1 MGVLNLDVG
10 GDTGGRTG
18 CMELVSMEDQ
28 DARVPALEPFRVE
41 QAPPVIYYV
50 PDFISKDEEEY
61 LLRQVFNA
69 PKPKWTQLSGRKLQ
83 NWGGLPHPR
92 GMVPE
97 RLPLW
102 LQRYVDKVSDL
113 SLFGG
118 LPANHVLVNQ
128 YLPGEGIMPHEDG
141 PLYYP
146 TVSTISL
153 GSHTMLDLYEP
164 RQPKDDDPTEQPWT
178 WDPGDLHLNLSIP
191 GSTLAP
197 QPLPLGTR
205 PSSPGPQCL
214 RTSRLSPDFWGLADR
229 RPAPQPRPPP
239 RPATSLLL
247 EPRSLLVLRGTA
259 YTRLL
264 HGIAA
269 ACVDALDAAS
279 LPPNA
284 AACPSARPGARL
296 VRGTRVSLTIR
307 RVPRVLRTGLL
318 LSK

>member
-1 MGVLNLDVG
+1 MGVFNSGAG

-41 QAPPVIYYV
+41 QAPPIIYYV
-50 PDFISKDEEEY
+50 PDFISKEEEEY

-128 YLPGEGIMPHEDG
+128 YLPGEGIMHHQPGLPHHAG
-141 PLYYP
+141 PL
-146 TVSTISL
+146 
-153 GSHTMLDLYEP
+153 
-164 RQPKDDDPTEQPWT
+164 R
-178 WDPGDLHLNLSIP
+178 
-191 GSTLAP
+191 
-197 QPLPLGTR
+197 
-205 PSSPGPQCL
+205 
-214 RTSRLSPDFWGLADR
+214 
-229 RPAPQPRPPP
+229 
-239 RPATSLLL
+239 
-247 EPRSLLVLRGTA
+247 
-259 YTRLL
+259 
-264 HGIAA
+264 AA
-269 ACVDALDAAS
+269 AAK
-279 LPPNA
+279 
-284 AACPSARPGARL
+284 G
-296 VRGTRVSLTIR
+296 
-307 RVPRVLRTGLL
+307 
-318 LSK
+318 

>member
-1 MGVLNLDVG
+1 MLEGSLVDGL
-10 GDTGGRTG
+10 TGYL
-18 CMELVSMEDQ
+18 ELLSMEDQ

-41 QAPPVIYYV
+41 QAPPVIYYI
-50 PDFISKDEEEY
+50 PDFISKEEEEY
-61 LLRQVFNA
+61 LLRQVISTLFWSSM
-69 PKPKWTQLSGRKLQ
+69 PQSQ
-83 NWGGLPHPR
+83 NGPSSPGGSYR
-92 GMVPE
+92 TG
-97 RLPLW
+97 
-102 LQRYVDKVSDL
+102 
-113 SLFGG
+113 
-118 LPANHVLVNQ
+118 
-128 YLPGEGIMPHEDG
+128 PHEDG

-164 RQPKDDDPTEQPWT
+164 RQPEDDNPTE
-178 WDPGDLHLNLSIP
+178 
-191 GSTLAP
+191 
-197 QPLPLGTR
+197 
-205 PSSPGPQCL
+205 
-214 RTSRLSPDFWGLADR
+214 
-229 RPAPQPRPPP
+229 QPRPPP

-269 ACVDALDAAS
+269 ASVDALEAAS

-284 AACPSARPGARL
+284 AACPSAQPGARL

-307 RVPRVLRTGLL
+307 RVPRVLRAGLL

>member
-1 MGVLNLDVG
+1 MRRCGWSLGQRGNVLGAHCVWVAFEMPR
-10 GDTGGRTG
+10 TQVETKTG

-28 DARVPALEPFRVE
+28 DARVPALEPYRVE

-50 PDFISKDEEEY
+50 PDFISKEEEEY

-83 NWGGLPHPR
+83 NWGPHCPLPGGLPHPR

-164 RQPKDDDPTEQPWT
+164 RQPKDDDPAEQP
-178 WDPGDLHLNLSIP
+178 
-191 GSTLAP
+191 
-197 QPLPLGTR
+197 
-205 PSSPGPQCL
+205 
-214 RTSRLSPDFWGLADR
+214 PDFWGPADLE
-229 RPAPQPRPPP
+229 PAPQPRAPP

-269 ACVDALDAAS
+269 ARVDALDATS

-284 AACPSARPGARL
+284 AACPSARPGASL

>member
-1 MGVLNLDVG
+1 
-10 GDTGGRTG
+10 
-18 CMELVSMEDQ
+18 MELVSMEDQ
-28 DARVPALEPFRVE
+28 DSRVPALEPFRVE

-50 PDFISKDEEEY
+50 PDFISKEEEEY

-83 NWGGLPHPR
+83 NWGGLPHPQ

-164 RQPKDDDPTEQPWT
+164 RQPEDDDPTEQIHPDYT
-178 WDPGDLHLNLSIP
+178 RSSLLHSVPTSMLLSRP
-191 GSTLAP
+191 QSSSTQFPVTAE
-197 QPLPLGTR
+197 
-205 PSSPGPQCL
+205 PS
-214 RTSRLSPDFWGLADR
+214 A
-229 RPAPQPRPPP
+229 PAPW
-239 RPATSLLL
+239 
-247 EPRSLLVLRGTA
+247 RS
-259 YTRLL
+259 
-264 HGIAA
+264 
-269 ACVDALDAAS
+269 
-279 LPPNA
+279 
-284 AACPSARPGARL
+284 
-296 VRGTRVSLTIR
+296 
-307 RVPRVLRTGLL
+307 
-318 LSK
+318 

>member
-1 MGVLNLDVG
+1 MAGKGKGVLNLDIG
-10 GDTGGRTG
+10 GDIGGRIG
-18 CMELVSMEDQ
+18 CMELVSEDQ
-28 DARVPALEPFRVE
+28 DSRVPALEPFRVE

-50 PDFISKDEEEY
+50 PDFISKEEEEY

-113 SLFGG
+113 NLFGG

-128 YLPGEGIMPHEDG
+128 YLPGEGIMPHKDG

-164 RQPKDDDPTEQPWT
+164 WQPKDEDPTE
-178 WDPGDLHLNLSIP
+178 
-191 GSTLAP
+191 
-197 QPLPLGTR
+197 
-205 PSSPGPQCL
+205 
-214 RTSRLSPDFWGLADR
+214 
-229 RPAPQPRPPP
+229 QPRPPP

-269 ACVDALDAAS
+269 ACVDPLDTAS
-279 LPPNA
+279 LPLNA
-284 AACPSARPGARL
+284 AACPSARPGAHL

-307 RVPRVLRTGLL
+307 RVPRVLRAGLL

>member
-1 MGVLNLDVG
+1 MAGKGKGVLNLDIG
-10 GDTGGRTG
+10 GDIGGRIG
-18 CMELVSMEDQ
+18 CMELVSEDQ
-28 DARVPALEPFRVE
+28 DSRVPALEPFRVE

-50 PDFISKDEEEY
+50 PDFISKEEEEY

-113 SLFGG
+113 NLFGG

-128 YLPGEGIMPHEDG
+128 YLPGEGIMP
-141 PLYYP
+141 
-146 TVSTISL
+146 
-153 GSHTMLDLYEP
+153 
-164 RQPKDDDPTEQPWT
+164 
-178 WDPGDLHLNLSIP
+178 
-191 GSTLAP
+191 
-197 QPLPLGTR
+197 
-205 PSSPGPQCL
+205 
-214 RTSRLSPDFWGLADR
+214 
-229 RPAPQPRPPP
+229 RPPP
-239 RPATSLLL
+239 RPAASLLL

-269 ACVDALDAAS
+269 ACVDPLDTAS
-279 LPPNA
+279 LPLNT
-284 AACPSARPGARL
+284 AACPSARPGAHL

-307 RVPRVLRTGLL
+307 RVPRVLRAGLL

>member
-1 MGVLNLDVG
+1 MGPCGWSLGQWGSVLDAHCVRVAFEVLRIRVLE
-10 GDTGGRTG
+10 TKTG

-50 PDFISKDEEEY
+50 PDFISKEEEEY

-128 YLPGEGIMPHEDG
+128 YLPGEGIMPWC
-141 PLYYP
+141 PLPSP
-146 TVSTISL
+146 TRTGHSTTRLSAPSAWAPTPCWTSTSRGSQRMMTLQSSFL
-153 GSHTMLDLYEP
+153 GLL
-164 RQPKDDDPTEQPWT
+164 
-178 WDPGDLHLNLSIP
+178 IP
-191 GSTLAP
+191 GSKLQSTSR
-197 QPLPLGTR
+197 PLPRDCG
-205 PSSPGPQCL
+205 S
-214 RTSRLSPDFWGLADR
+214 
-229 RPAPQPRPPP
+229 
-239 RPATSLLL
+239 RPAT
-247 EPRSLLVLRGTA
+247 
-259 YTRLL
+259 
-264 HGIAA
+264 
-269 ACVDALDAAS
+269 
-279 LPPNA
+279 
-284 AACPSARPGARL
+284 GAH
-296 VRGTRVSLTIR
+296 
-307 RVPRVLRTGLL
+307 
-318 LSK
+318 

>member
-10 GDTGGRTG
+10 GDTGGRSLGTHWVALITMPRTQILETKTG

-128 YLPGEGIMPHEDG
+128 YLPGEGIMP
-141 PLYYP
+141 
-146 TVSTISL
+146 
-153 GSHTMLDLYEP
+153 
-164 RQPKDDDPTEQPWT
+164 
-178 WDPGDLHLNLSIP
+178 
-191 GSTLAP
+191 
-197 QPLPLGTR
+197 
-205 PSSPGPQCL
+205 
-214 RTSRLSPDFWGLADR
+214 
-229 RPAPQPRPPP
+229 RPPP

>member
-1 MGVLNLDVG
+1 
-10 GDTGGRTG
+10 
-18 CMELVSMEDQ
+18 
-28 DARVPALEPFRVE
+28 
-41 QAPPVIYYV
+41 
-50 PDFISKDEEEY
+50 
-61 LLRQVFNA
+61 
-69 PKPKWTQLSGRKLQ
+69 
-83 NWGGLPHPR
+83 
-92 GMVPE
+92 MVPE

-153 GSHTMLDLYEP
+153 GSHTMLDLYKP
-164 RQPKDDDPTEQPWT
+164 RQPEEEDGPAEQPR
-178 WDPGDLHLNLSIP
+178 
-191 GSTLAP
+191 
-197 QPLPLGTR
+197 Q
-205 PSSPGPQCL
+205 
-214 RTSRLSPDFWGLADR
+214 
-229 RPAPQPRPPP
+229 PP
-239 RPATSLLL
+239 RPTTSLLL

-259 YTRLL
+259 YTGLL

-269 ACVDALDAAS
+269 ASVDELDATS

-284 AACPSARPGARL
+284 AACRLAQPGARL
-296 VRGTRVSLTIR
+296 VRDTRISLTIR

>member
-1 MGVLNLDVG
+1 MAGKEKGVLNLDIG
-10 GDTGGRTG
+10 GDIGGRIG
-18 CMELVSMEDQ
+18 CMELVSEDQ
-28 DARVPALEPFRVE
+28 DSRVPALEPFRVE

-50 PDFISKDEEEY
+50 PDFISKEEEEY
-61 LLRQVFNA
+61 LLRQLSIDPESWKQDFSTQTTCAEVFNA

-113 SLFGG
+113 NLFGG

-128 YLPGEGIMPHEDG
+128 YLPGEGIM
-141 PLYYP
+141 
-146 TVSTISL
+146 
-153 GSHTMLDLYEP
+153 
-164 RQPKDDDPTEQPWT
+164 
-178 WDPGDLHLNLSIP
+178 
-191 GSTLAP
+191 
-197 QPLPLGTR
+197 
-205 PSSPGPQCL
+205 
-214 RTSRLSPDFWGLADR
+214 
-229 RPAPQPRPPP
+229 PRPPP

-269 ACVDALDAAS
+269 ACVDPLDTAS
-279 LPPNA
+279 LPRNI
-284 AACPSARPGARL
+284 AACPSAQPGAHL

-307 RVPRVLRTGLL
+307 RVPRVLRAGLL

>member
-10 GDTGGRTG
+10 GDAGGRTG

-28 DARVPALEPFRVE
+28 DSRVPALEAFRVE

-50 PDFISKDEEEY
+50 PDFISKEEEEY

-128 YLPGEGIMPHEDG
+128 YLPGEGIMP
-141 PLYYP
+141 
-146 TVSTISL
+146 
-153 GSHTMLDLYEP
+153 
-164 RQPKDDDPTEQPWT
+164 
-178 WDPGDLHLNLSIP
+178 
-191 GSTLAP
+191 
-197 QPLPLGTR
+197 
-205 PSSPGPQCL
+205 
-214 RTSRLSPDFWGLADR
+214 
-229 RPAPQPRPPP
+229 RPPP
-239 RPATSLLL
+239 RPAISLLL
-247 EPRSLLVLRGTA
+247 EPRSLLVLRGAA

-269 ACVDALDAAS
+269 SRVDPLDTAS
-279 LPPNA
+279 LPLNA
-284 AACPSARPGARL
+284 AACPSARPGACL

-307 RVPRVLRTGLL
+307 RVPRVLRAGLL

>member
-1 MGVLNLDVG
+1 
-10 GDTGGRTG
+10 
-18 CMELVSMEDQ
+18 MEEQ
-28 DARVPALEPFRVE
+28 DARIPALEPFRVE
-41 QAPPVIYYV
+41 QAPPLIYYV
-50 PDFISKDEEEY
+50 PDFISKEEEEY

-97 RLPLW
+97 RLPPW

-153 GSHTMLDLYEP
+153 GSHTVLDFYEP
-164 RQPKDDDPTEQPWT
+164 RQPDDD
-178 WDPGDLHLNLSIP
+178 DV
-191 GSTLAP
+191 
-197 QPLPLGTR
+197 
-205 PSSPGPQCL
+205 SPE
-214 RTSRLSPDFWGLADR
+214 
-229 RPAPQPRPPP
+229 QPRPPQQP
-239 RPATSLLL
+239 ITSLLV

-264 HGIAA
+264 HGITATR
-269 ACVDALDAAS
+269 VDELDSTS

-284 AACPSARPGARL
+284 AACQSALPGARL

-307 RVPRVLRTGLL
+307 RVPRVLRASLL

>member
-1 MGVLNLDVG
+1 
-10 GDTGGRTG
+10 
-18 CMELVSMEDQ
+18 MEDQ

-41 QAPPVIYYV
+41 QVPPVIYYV
-50 PDFISKDEEEY
+50 PDFISKEEEEY

-97 RLPLW
+97 RLPPW

-128 YLPGEGIMPHEDG
+128 YLPGEGIMQPQIPTKHSPSCPQLGSPTFTPEGGGCGLLPCPALVPPPQPHEDG

-164 RQPKDDDPTEQPWT
+164 RQPEDDDPTEQP
-178 WDPGDLHLNLSIP
+178 
-191 GSTLAP
+191 
-197 QPLPLGTR
+197 
-205 PSSPGPQCL
+205 
-214 RTSRLSPDFWGLADR
+214 
-229 RPAPQPRPPP
+229 RPPP
-239 RPATSLLL
+239 QPATSLLL

-259 YTRLL
+259 YTSLL
-264 HGIAA
+264 HGIAPA
-269 ACVDALDAAS
+269 RVDVLDAAS

-284 AACPSARPGARL
+284 AACPSAQPGARL
-296 VRGTRVSLTIR
+296 ARGTRVSLTIR
-307 RVPRVLRTGLL
+307 RVPRVLRAGLL

>member
-1 MGVLNLDVG
+1 MAGRGMVMLNLEIG
-10 GDTGGRTG
+10 GDTGGRIE
-18 CMELVSMEDQ
+18 CKELVLMEEQ

-50 PDFISKDEEEY
+50 PDFISKEEEEY

-97 RLPLW
+97 RLPPW

-118 LPANHVLVNQ
+118 FPANHVLVNQ

-153 GSHTMLDLYEP
+153 GSHTMLDFYEP
-164 RQPKDDDPTEQPWT
+164 RRLEDDDPMEQPW
-178 WDPGDLHLNLSIP
+178 
-191 GSTLAP
+191 A
-197 QPLPLGTR
+197 
-205 PSSPGPQCL
+205 
-214 RTSRLSPDFWGLADR
+214 
-229 RPAPQPRPPP
+229 PP
-239 RPATSLLL
+239 RPTTSLLL
-247 EPRSLLVLRGTA
+247 EPRSLLVLRGPA

-279 LPPNA
+279 PPPNA
-284 AACPSARPGARL
+284 AACPSARPGACL

-307 RVPRVLRTGLL
+307 RVPRVLRAGLL
-318 LSK
+318 LGK

>member
-1 MGVLNLDVG
+1 MAGKGKGVLNLDIG
-10 GDTGGRTG
+10 GDIGGRIG
-18 CMELVSMEDQ
+18 CMELVSEDQ
-28 DARVPALEPFRVE
+28 DSRVPALEPFRVE

-50 PDFISKDEEEY
+50 PDFISKEEEEY

-113 SLFGG
+113 NLFGG

-128 YLPGEGIMPHEDG
+128 YLPGEGIM
-141 PLYYP
+141 
-146 TVSTISL
+146 
-153 GSHTMLDLYEP
+153 
-164 RQPKDDDPTEQPWT
+164 
-178 WDPGDLHLNLSIP
+178 
-191 GSTLAP
+191 
-197 QPLPLGTR
+197 
-205 PSSPGPQCL
+205 
-214 RTSRLSPDFWGLADR
+214 
-229 RPAPQPRPPP
+229 PRPPP

-259 YTRLL
+259 YTHLL

-269 ACVDALDAAS
+269 ACVDPLDTAS
-279 LPPNA
+279 LPLNA
-284 AACPSARPGARL
+284 AACPSAWPGAHL

-307 RVPRVLRTGLL
+307 RVPRVLRAGLL